1 MPCLLMTLPFALPG
15 YQQPQN
21 SLFEIG
27 TSIFFRE
34 NFYNYQHYKM
44 NNSDVEFQNTPGCL
58 DQYMAPKLKI
68 YWRWVPN
75 PQKLKLV

>member
-27 TSIFFRE
+27 TSIFSE
-34 NFYNYQHYKM
+34 KISITINTTKL
-44 NNSDVEFQNTPGCL
+44 NNSDVEFQNTPGYL

-75 PQKLKLV
+75 PQMLTLV